1 MLTLPQV
8 RRYLKCRE
16 IQSFDVTYRRKQM
29 KLTDREYQ
37 RLSASIQKDLM
48 GRFVYE
54 VVNEASV

>member
-1 MLTLPQV
+1 
-8 RRYLKCRE
+8 
-16 IQSFDVTYRRKQM
+16 M